1 MCREIHAE
9 IMPFFGLTLKALRD
23 SDPDAARK
31 VMEKHLEVKKRT
43 DDLLKA
49 AMEDEDAG
57 RDAVLFTLTSRY
69 LRRVSGHL
77 SNVSS
82 SVVNPLDQLA
92 ARAEEA

>member
-1 MCREIHAE
+1 MLGI
-9 IMPFFGLTLKALRD
+9 LT
-23 SDPDAARK
+23 AARE